1 MASFGSQ
8 GTPSRSSPRA
18 KGKDKAGNQ
27 ARARQR
33 LQLEERASWTPA
45 LTETFLQC
53 CADDIDNFG
62 RVSTSLDKA
71 AWLRVVA
78 DFNKRTN
85 SNLQITQLK
94 NRWDQL
100 KREWAAWRMLND
112 DRSVTGIGW
121 NPAKKTVTGPD
132 HWWATMILRNKLAAK
147 FKDAGLEHADLM
159 ERVFRNVTATGAG
172 AYVPRSRQE
181 RMAEV
186 ESDNSHDLH
195 SDGTNPVHSPEQ
207 FGPVVAK
214 RLKSDSVAGGSGTQS
229 YKSRV
234 AASTAAMS
242 ESINELIQTVKTT
255 EHRVVTHDA
264 GRDLHIEAIKKLSSL
279 PIFKDENNH
288 ECQELHWW
296 AIRLFEKAGKVDAF
310 LGFNSDVGRQ
320 TWLYYEHRAALNAY
334 ERGHSR
340 DEAIPPPY
348 FPPPPYDLL

>member
-1 MASFGSQ
+1 MVAIVDVDYVRPVFYLSRIIYEYSFCDQVLCGM
-8 GTPSRSSPRA
+8 SS
-18 KGKDKAGNQ
+18 
-27 ARARQR
+27 
-33 LQLEERASWTPA
+33 LQ
-45 LTETFLQC
+45 FYLQ
-53 CADDIDNFG
+53 
-62 RVSTSLDKA
+62 
-71 AWLRVVA
+71 
-78 DFNKRTN
+78 
-85 SNLQITQLK
+85 
-94 NRWDQL
+94 
-100 KREWAAWRMLND
+100 
-112 DRSVTGIGW
+112 
-121 NPAKKTVTGPD
+121 
-132 HWWATMILRNKLAAK
+132 RNKLAAK

-159 ERVFRNVTATGAG
+159 ERVFRDVTATGAG
-172 AYVPRSRQE
+172 AYVPQSRQE

-195 SDGTNPVHSPEQ
+195 SDGTNAVHSPEQ
-207 FGPVVAK
+207 FGPAIAK
-214 RLKSDSVAGGSGTQS
+214 RLKSDSVAGGSGTQL

-234 AASTAAMS
+234 AASTTAMS

-320 TWLYYEHRAALNAY
+320 TWLYYEHRATLNAY

>member
-8 GTPSRSSPRA
+8 GTPSRSSPCA

-62 RVSTSLDKA
+62 RVSTSLEKA

-100 KREWAAWRMLND
+100 KREWVAWRMLND

-159 ERVFRNVTATGAG
+159 ERVFRDVTATGAG

-195 SDGTNPVHSPEQ
+195 SDGTNAVHSPEQ
-207 FGPVVAK
+207 FGPAVAK
-214 RLKSDSVAGGSGTQS
+214 RLKSDSVARGSGTQS
-229 YKSRV
+229 
-234 AASTAAMS
+234 
-242 ESINELIQTVKTT
+242 
-255 EHRVVTHDA
+255 
-264 GRDLHIEAIKKLSSL
+264 DLHIEAIKKLSSL

-320 TWLYYEHRAALNAY
+320 TWLYYEHCAALNTY